1 MRWEPAA
8 KHLRPDRQQVGDEAV
23 WVEESA
29 DERESEAKGDWTL
42 DHPPVFQFQ
51 VSLYFEK
58 RQQRSIHKTFT
69 LPKPTDSLSIV
80 FAIVLLL
87 ATACLYEQIVQSS
100 QVSWFSKNP
109 QH

>member
-58 RQQRSIHKTFT
+58 RQQMPQR
-69 LPKPTDSLSIV
+69 
-80 FAIVLLL
+80 
-87 ATACLYEQIVQSS
+87 S
-100 QVSWFSKNP
+100 QVSWF
-109 QH
+109 

>member
-51 VSLYFEK
+51 VFLYFET

-69 LPKPTDSLSIV
+69 HCPWSLSLS
-80 FAIVLLL
+80 F
-87 ATACLYEQIVQSS
+87 C
-100 QVSWFSKNP
+100 
-109 QH
+109 

>member
-58 RQQRSIHKTFT
+58 RQQRSIHKIFT
-69 LPKPTDSLSIV
+69 
-80 FAIVLLL
+80 
-87 ATACLYEQIVQSS
+87 
-100 QVSWFSKNP
+100 
-109 QH
+109 